1 MESLSK
7 RAQEMG
13 LPMTIEM
20 AKKARELSA
29 TGKNVISLSLGEPDF
44 DTPEFIKDAASQAMV
59 ENYTHY
65 MPVPGF
71 SDVRESIA
79 AKFKRDNGIEYTADQ
94 IVISTGA
101 KQSLLNIFLA
111 LVNPGEEVIIP
122 APYWVSYMDQA
133 VYCGADVKVLPTTM
147 ESGFKITAAQ
157 LESAITPK
165 SKVLIFSSPN
175 NPCGA
180 VYSKE
185 DLAAIAAVVAKHP
198 NLYIISDEIYE
209 LLNYGEVSHVSI
221 ASFPEVYNQTITVNG
236 LSKGFAMTGWR
247 IGYIGAPEWIAKAC
261 TKFQSNFTSGANSIA
276 QRACKAAV
284 ESDPSKVN
292 YMVEKFAYR
301 REKMV
306 TWMKEIPGFELE
318 TPPGAF
324 YVFPRITALLGK
336 KFNGQVL
343 ETALDVSMY
352 LLEEGLVSTV
362 PGDAFGLPGY
372 IRFSY
377 AAAEAELEEAVKRV
391 KVAVANL
398 ED

>member
-1 MESLSK
+1 
-7 RAQEMG
+7 MG

-44 DTPEFIKDAASQAMV
+44 DTPGFIKEAAVQAME

-71 SDVRESIA
+71 ADVRESIA
-79 AKFKRDNGIEYTADQ
+79 AKFKRDNGIDYTADQ

-111 LVNPGEEVIIP
+111 LVNPGEEIIIP

-133 VYCGADVKVLPTTM
+133 KYCGAEVKVLPTTM
-147 ESGFKITAAQ
+147 EGGFKITADQ

-180 VYSKE
+180 IYSKE
-185 DLAAIAAVVAKHP
+185 DLKAIAAVVAKYP

-209 LLNYGEVSHVSI
+209 LLNYGEVDHVSI

-247 IGYIGAPEWIAKAC
+247 LGYIGAPQWIAKAC
-261 TKFQSNFTSGANSIA
+261 TKFQSNFTSGTNSIA
-276 QRACKAAV
+276 QRACKTAV
-284 ESDPSKVN
+284 EADPSSVD
-292 YMVEKFAYR
+292 YMIKKFASR

-306 TWMKEIPGFELE
+306 DWIKEVPGFELQ

-324 YVFPRITALLGK
+324 YVFPRITSLLGK
-336 KFNGQVL
+336 KFNGREL
-343 ETALDVSMY
+343 KNSLDVSMY

-377 AAAEAELEEAVKRV
+377 AASEIELEEAVKRV
-391 KVAVANL
+391 KVAVSNL